1 MVPGIILNIY
11 VKGRGGRRNKRGR
24 KEGREGGR
32 KAQGG
37 SGERKERRRVGR
49 GALVLAM

>member
-1 MVPGIILNIY
+1 MVPDIILNIY
-11 VKGRGGRRNKRGR
+11 VKGGGRRNKRGR

-32 KAQGG
+32 EAQGG